1 LGQIARDRRR
11 SDAALL
17 HYEEAVALYRAEG
30 DALKLAHT
38 VRHVGDIYR
47 EASHPDLA
55 ESRYQEALALY
66 HSHKETPPLELANA
80 IRGLAI
86 LKCDAGEVDVARA
99 LWEEARDLYEAVNVA
114 AGVAE
119 SNSRLAQLTRP

>member
-1 LGQIARDRRR
+1 
-11 SDAALL
+11 
-17 HYEEAVALYRAEG
+17 
-30 DALKLAHT
+30 
-38 VRHVGDIYR
+38 VGDIHR
-47 EASHPDLA
+47 EAGHPELG
-55 ESRYQEALALY
+55 ESCYQEALALY
-66 HSHKETPPLELANA
+66 GRHKETPPLELANA

-86 LKCDAGEVDVARA
+86 LKCDAGEADVARA